1 MNRIVK
7 AFIKAFETAKRKN
20 WDKIYIAVDLHET
33 CLKPTWQKEI
43 SKEYYPYAKEV
54 LNLLSDMSEVCLILW
69 SCSLPELN
77 KEYYDFFKEDGI
89 NFDYINENPECPSTD
104 YANFDLKLYF
114 SLGFDD
120 KFGFDPDEDWKALLE
135 YLNTI

>member
-1 MNRIVK
+1 MVK
-7 AFIKAFETAKRKN
+7 GLIKAQETAKRKG
-20 WDKIYIAVDLHET
+20 WDRIYLAVDLHET

-43 SKEYYPYAKEV
+43 SREYYPYAKEV
-54 LNLLSDMSEVCLILW
+54 LKMFSDMPDVCLILW

-77 KEYYDFFKEDGI
+77 KEYFDFFKKDGI

-120 KFGFDPDEDWKALLE
+120 KFGFDPEKDWEAILD
-135 YLNTI
+135 YLNTL